1 LVTNAHFLSDK
12 GNSKKHSLQKGKTV
26 LIPTVTVKDI
36 EQLAKQPHKL
46 LTIKEN
52 ATIAEAAKK
61 MSENQVGCLVVFD
74 VHGKFTGVLT
84 ERDILSK
91 VTTTHTPPQN
101 ILAGQIMTKS
111 PISCTT
117 DSTIEQVEQLM
128 AEHKI
133 RHLPVVENGSP
144 VGMVSSRDLIA
155 YRLQGSKAM
164 KSAAEQ
170 IALLSTVLKS
180 INLKEVVSLA
190 IEEVPRSFGAE
201 RAVLC
206 FAQNPSPRLVIH
218 RNGCTLSRKNLLAPE
233 KIKEL
238 PKNDQL
244 IYGSICKE
252 CSKLGAKA
260 PKLVIPLNIYD
271 QSDDNIY
278 NDTYEHGFLCMCHF
292 KPCSIDEEKLRFYKA
307 SLLQAILS
315 VNLTNARLYNNYQ
328 QARRDS
334 ETDPLTGVGT
344 RRVLEQ
350 VLKAEYARSVR
361 YNRPFSLAIID
372 LDNFKEINDTAG
384 HIAGD
389 IALRQL
395 AKFMRLNARMTDT
408 IITRYGGDEFI
419 LLMPETKLTNASIL
433 LERLRQ
439 QVKTISIPTVDS
451 VTISCGLAEWNG
463 SPDDTAELILK
474 RADNAL
480 YEAKNAGRN
489 RIVTKTD

>member
-1 LVTNAHFLSDK
+1 
-12 GNSKKHSLQKGKTV
+12 
-26 LIPTVTVKDI
+26 
-36 EQLAKQPHKL
+36 
-46 LTIKEN
+46 
-52 ATIAEAAKK
+52 
-61 MSENQVGCLVVFD
+61 M
-74 VHGKFTGVLT
+74 
-84 ERDILSK
+84 
-91 VTTTHTPPQN
+91 
-101 ILAGQIMTKS
+101 
-111 PISCTT
+111 
-117 DSTIEQVEQLM
+117 
-128 AEHKI
+128 
-133 RHLPVVENGSP
+133 
-144 VGMVSSRDLIA
+144 
-155 YRLQGSKAM
+155 
-164 KSAAEQ
+164 
-170 IALLSTVLKS
+170 
-180 INLKEVVSLA
+180 
-190 IEEVPRSFGAE
+190 
-201 RAVLC
+201 
-206 FAQNPSPRLVIH
+206 
-218 RNGCTLSRKNLLAPE
+218 
-233 KIKEL
+233 
-238 PKNDQL
+238 
-244 IYGSICKE
+244 
-252 CSKLGAKA
+252 
-260 PKLVIPLNIYD
+260 
-271 QSDDNIY
+271 
-278 NDTYEHGFLCMCHF
+278 
-292 KPCSIDEEKLRFYKA
+292 
-307 SLLQAILS
+307 LQAILS
-315 VNLTNARLYNNYQ
+315 VNLTNAKLYHNYQ

-334 ETDPLTGVGT
+334 ETDPLTGVGS